1 MRGDREFI
9 QLLMDTLRVE
19 RPAYRDLH
27 GFMVTHRWPVW
38 DSRGH
43 SE

>member
-27 GFMVTHRWPVW
+27 GFMVTHHWPVW
-38 DSRGH
+38 D
-43 SE
+43 